1 MAVKCAPVPWRGKG
15 RLLREAAEW
24 TVPAISPRPRRGR
37 QPSGPRARCGM
48 PTSER
53 VGAGSRDAHRRDT
66 RPMPPAPRR
75 SAPA

>member
-1 MAVKCAPVPWRGKG
+1 MAVKCAPVPRRGKG
-15 RLLREAAEW
+15 RLVREAAEW
-24 TVPAISPRPRRGR
+24 TVLAISSRPWRER

-48 PTSER
+48 PTSKR
-53 VGAGSRDAHRRDT
+53 VDAGSPDAYCRDT